1 MDQPTQR
8 EHVEASMQYLIDHL
22 VERVPDLTGALV
34 SSADGFVLASRL
46 ADGIDPSSVA
56 AMSAA
61 ALGLA
66 TKLVQLTGSAAA
78 EMSVQRSTDGQVIVF
93 AIPPAAALTVLALAG
108 ADLGRLQVVGR
119 EVASGLERLFRG
131 IT

>member
-1 MDQPTQR
+1 MEPR

-22 VERVPDLTGALV
+22 VDRVPDLTGALV

-46 ADGIDPSSVA
+46 PDGVDTSSVG

-66 TKLVQLTGSAAA
+66 TKLVQLTGDRPA
-78 EMSVQRSTDGQVIVF
+78 ELSIQRSSDSQVIVF
-93 AIPPAAALTVLALAG
+93 AIPPAAALTVLAQAQ
-108 ADLGRLQVVGR
+108 ADLPRLQVVGR
-119 EVASGLERLFRG
+119 EVANGLERLFRG
-131 IT
+131 LT

>member
-1 MDQPTQR
+1 MDQTTQR

-22 VERVPDLTGALV
+22 VDRVPDISGALV
-34 SSADGFVLASRL
+34 SSADGFVLSSRL

-61 ALGLA
+61 TLGLS
-66 TKLVQLTGSAAA
+66 TKLVQLIGSAPA
-78 EMSVQRSTDGQVIVF
+78 EVSIQRSSDGQVVVF
-93 AIPPAAALTVLALAG
+93 AIPPAAALTVLAKAQ
-108 ADLGRLQVVGR
+108 ADLTRLQIVGR
-119 EVASGLERLFRG
+119 EVANGLERLFRG